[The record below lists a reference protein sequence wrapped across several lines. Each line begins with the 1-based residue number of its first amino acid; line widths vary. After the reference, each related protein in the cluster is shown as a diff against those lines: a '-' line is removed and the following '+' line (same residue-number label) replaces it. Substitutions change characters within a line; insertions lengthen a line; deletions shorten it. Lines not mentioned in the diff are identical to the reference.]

1 MSSAPVIQQPSK
13 RRLQFFGTVL
23 SFFQMQ
29 AVECCT
35 ASAAGRT
42 AQHGILQN
50 KLASLLLKKMLDKK
64 KKVITWRYRYEMERN
79 KNY

>member
-13 RRLQFFGTVL
+13 RRLQFFRTVL

-50 KLASLLLKKMLDKK
+50 KLASLLLKKNSRTIARQKKRKK
-64 KKVITWRYRYEMERN
+64 KK
-79 KNY
+79 